1 MLEKEEAISIYRYFK
16 GSIVLHI
23 PVALHCSTVE
33 ELPKIN
39 LSRGLFQ
46 QSGKF
51 REVGLVGWELQILNL
66 SRMA

>member
-1 MLEKEEAISIYRYFK
+1 M
-16 GSIVLHI
+16 LHI

-51 REVGLVGWELQILNL
+51 REVGLVGWELQI
-66 SRMA
+66 